1 MIVRTAP
8 DREDA
13 MSQPDPWTISFAM
26 QPALRPRLFD
36 DETMRRLAALGDL
49 RTEVI
54 DDLTAPAARRR
65 LDTTDILI
73 TGWGCPAIGPAVL
86 RSGRLQAV
94 VHAAGTVKNHLSGEV
109 WASGVAVSS
118 AADANAV
125 PVAEYTVAQVLL
137 ANKQLDTMR
146 AAYRDERAGADW
158 NERFPEA
165 GNYRRTVGVVGASRI
180 GRRVLAHL
188 AAFDLELLLH
198 DPHVDDTTAR
208 ELGARLVDLDE
219 IFLASD
225 VVTLHAPDLPETR
238 HLVDAR
244 RLALMRP
251 NATLVNTARG
261 GLVDTA
267 ALTEAVVAG
276 RVRAVLDVTEPEIL
290 APDSPLYEHPGVI
303 LTPHVAG
310 SVGGELRRL
319 GHSAADEVESWV
331 RTGRFRSPVHP
342 ETLAIMA

>member
-1 MIVRTAP
+1 
-8 DREDA
+8 
-13 MSQPDPWTISFAM
+13 MSRPDPWTISFAM
-26 QPALRPRLFD
+26 QPALRPRLFND
-36 DETMRRLAALGDL
+36 ATMHRLMALGSVHP
-49 RTEVI
+49 EVI
-54 DDLTAPAARRR
+54 DDLGTSAARRQ
-65 LDTTDILI
+65 LLATDILI
-73 TGWGCPAIGPAVL
+73 TGWGCPALDPHVL
-86 RSGRLQAV
+86 TTGRLQAV
-94 VHAAGTVKNHLSGEV
+94 VHAAGTVKNHLSGEF
-109 WASGVAVSS
+109 WTSGVAVSS

-137 ANKQLDTMR
+137 ANKQLDAMR
-146 AAYRDERAGADW
+146 AAYRSGRVAADW

-180 GRRVLAHL
+180 GRRVLNHL
-188 AAFDLELLLH
+188 AAFDLDLLLH
-198 DPHVDDTTAR
+198 DPHVDDAAAR
-208 ELGARLVDLDE
+208 ELGARPVDLDE
-219 IFLASD
+219 IFRASD

-251 NATLVNTARG
+251 GATLVNTARG

-267 ALTEAVVAG
+267 ALTDAVVAG
-276 RVRAVLDVTEPEIL
+276 AVRAVLDVTEPEIL
-290 APDSPLYEHPGVI
+290 APDSPLYEHPGVV

-319 GHSAADEVESWV
+319 GHAAADEVDSWI
-331 RTGRFRSPVHP
+331 RTGRFHNPVHP